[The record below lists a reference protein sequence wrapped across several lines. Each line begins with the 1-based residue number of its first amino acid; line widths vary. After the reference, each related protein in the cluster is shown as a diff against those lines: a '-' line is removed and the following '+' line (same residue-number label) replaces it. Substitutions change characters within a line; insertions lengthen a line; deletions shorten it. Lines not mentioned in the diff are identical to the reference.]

1 MSPQTRHHTFMT
13 LYLQQMAVSAYYRW
27 STEGANSH
35 MQGHRR
41 QTLRCRDTEGTHSH
55 MQGHRRD
62 APAHAGTQ
70 KVCAHTRRDS
80 AHYTALLNSGVP
92 LVSTKQTCPT
102 CVIIIESVMEKL
114 RTFTVFLNRYH
125 SRAYCVWVVLLHL
138 FHTFGSLYISLSL
151 FWIYTGWLYMEA
163 AENGRC

>member
-1 MSPQTRHHTFMT
+1 MTNTWCHLKHVFTPLWRRIFNKWLCPHTIYDPQKVQT
-13 LYLQQMAVSAYYRW
+13 LTCRN
-27 STEGANSH
+27 TEGA
-35 MQGHRR
+35 
-41 QTLRCRDTEGTHSH
+41 HSH

-62 APAHAGTQ
+62 APAHARMQ
-70 KVCAHTRRDS
+70 KVCAHTHRDS
-80 AHYTALLNSGVP
+80 AHCTALLNSGVP

-102 CVIIIESVMEKL
+102 CVTIIESVMEKL
-114 RTFTVFLNRYH
+114 RTFTVLLNRYH